1 MDPQNTITI
10 VIQLLEAFEV
20 IHECD
25 RTYNDLKL
33 KNIMVSKSRKQ
44 ECQVTLI
51 DYGFADKYKEDDG
64 KHISKT
70 ETVDTF

>member
-1 MDPQNTITI
+1 
-10 VIQLLEAFEV
+10 
-20 IHECD
+20 
-25 RTYNDLKL
+25 
-33 KNIMVSKSRKQ
+33 MVSKSRKQ

-51 DYGFADKYKEDDG
+51 DYGFADKYKEDNG